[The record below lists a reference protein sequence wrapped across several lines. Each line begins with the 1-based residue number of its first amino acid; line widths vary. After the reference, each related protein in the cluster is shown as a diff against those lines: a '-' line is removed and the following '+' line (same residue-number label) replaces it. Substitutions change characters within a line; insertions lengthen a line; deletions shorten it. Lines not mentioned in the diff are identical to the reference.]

1 MRLTNDNIDK
11 INDDIAVEQLRLET
25 ANGGGNRER
34 LAELGKAKANVLNGQ
49 ERLQN
54 HKDHLPE
61 LLGRRNE
68 AEQAYNASKVPL
80 EYKRQEVSDCEL
92 RLNQLKRDRGQQRSG
107 FPSNMNTLIDAIR
120 QDKGFRQT
128 PIGPIGHSI
137 QLLKPA
143 WSSVL
148 EKTFGG
154 ILNSFLVTSKQD
166 QSRLSGIMQR
176 MKRYFD
182 TCPLKWLMH

>member
-1 MRLTNDNIDK
+1 MRLTNNNIDK
-11 INDDIAVEQLRLET
+11 IKNDIAVEHRRLEA

-34 LAELGKAKANVLNGQ
+34 LAELEKAKSEATNAQ
-49 ERLQN
+49 ERLET
-54 HKDHLPE
+54 HKGDLQV
-61 LLGRRNE
+61 LLDKRNE
-68 AEQAYNASKVPL
+68 AEQSYKVSKVPL
-80 EYKRQEVSDCEL
+80 EQKRQEVSDCES
-92 RLNQLKRDRGQQRSG
+92 RLDQLKRDRGQQRNG
-107 FPSNMNTLIDAIR
+107 FPPSMNALLNAIR
-120 QDKGFRQT
+120 HDKGFQQT

-166 QSRLSGIMQR
+166 QGRLSGIMQR
-176 MKRYFD
+176 IKRFADPFSGGGQTY
-182 TCPLKWLMH
+182 